1 MTFNLADMVNKRPK
15 QVQQENTSD
24 TVYRDVFELVP
35 SKENFYGTDPDR
47 LRGLKNSIQ
56 LFGVMQDV
64 LIEDVNGEDHIISG
78 HCRTMCCRML
88 VEEGYEEFRKINC
101 KYTTVKD
108 DTRKMF
114 LEDGEEDHET
124 TQLLE
129 KLAVIQAN
137 RFREKTDWEKMKE
150 ALETEEIIKGLR
162 ELTELKGK
170 TRDMVRETIGVS
182 GTQMERYHA
191 VQKKLSQEW
200 MKEFQS
206 AKINITVARELADLD
221 ETYQK
226 KAMEHYEDH
235 DGITGAE
242 IKAFK
247 SLQENNRDI
256 PGQLTIEQATGQQ
269 RPPENDTPVQPELQ
283 IERLFEALNKGER
296 ERVIKCDTRMAAYL
310 ISIRYRDVRI
320 RNGHFNYQASKEG
333 ITFNPDSTMQ
343 YSLTWNE
350 LSEELVKRFGK
361 KQKPVRI
368 VSVDAPEKPQSTL
381 TEAEAVK
388 ALFEAY
394 PNKLKTI
401 MRICRQCKNN
411 DEAAKAVQKE
421 IAPYGWHA
429 VSGSEVE
436 YTFMGFAAGLEITV
450 KKEKVTM
457 KYGRL
462 IVEAKNL
469 YDPFSPEFDIEK
481 KKPEAKDDE
490 GPAKCIT
497 GQSGSGLCG
506 AAAYCNQ
513 EYNCCYQCPDDCNSR
528 CGWIPEKSCRP
539 AAETAETLDEKQQE
553 DHSGE
558 PTEMVKHLRNTDK
571 IPDAWPEDLK
581 DIPIPS
587 PTAINDILDDAEQDL
602 KDYLAIADEKLPAK
616 TILKHQLIA
625 GGLRIIKNLVKD
637 CREEPEQPPLPIM
650 RNNDQRKEWL
660 RNYKSWGL
668 WYEDKNTGI
677 KYYKYDF
684 ANGARLI
691 VEEYAPDQGEQK
703 SWWVSRMTET
713 YYMHLVG
720 GPEPDRVGGVPK
732 WTCHARYDKFP
743 NSETELCEFLKGLQK

>member
-1 MTFNLADMVNKRPK
+1 MAFNLADMVNKRPK

-88 VEEGYEEFRKINC
+88 VEEGHEEFRKINC

-150 ALETEEIIKGLR
+150 PLETEEIIKGLR

-191 VQKKLSQEW
+191 VQKKLSPEW

-226 KAMEHYEDH
+226 KAMEHYKDH

-256 PGQLTIEQATGQQ
+256 PGQFTIEQATGQQ
-269 RPPENDTPVQPELQ
+269 RPPENEAPVQPELQ
-283 IERLFEALNKGER
+283 IERFFEALNKGER
-296 ERVIKCDTRMAAYL
+296 ERVLKCDTRMTAYL

-333 ITFNPDSTMQ
+333 ITFNPESTMQ

-388 ALFEAY
+388 ALFEEY
-394 PNKLKTI
+394 PDKLKTI
-401 MRICRQCKNN
+401 MRICRQYKNN
-411 DEAAKAVQKE
+411 GEAAKAVQKK

-429 VSGSEVE
+429 VSGREVE
-436 YTFMGFAAGLEITV
+436 YSFMGFAAGLEITV
-450 KKEKVTM
+450 KKEKVAM

-462 IVEAKNL
+462 VVEAKNL
-469 YDPFSPEFDIEK
+469 YNPYSPEFDAE
-481 KKPEAKDDE
+481 E
-490 GPAKCIT
+490 GRCQK
-497 GQSGSGLCG
+497 
-506 AAAYCNQ
+506 AADQ
-513 EYNCCYQCPDDCNSR
+513 EEN
-528 CGWIPEKSCRP
+528 
-539 AAETAETLDEKQQE
+539 AAEKQQ
-553 DHSGE
+553 DKKS
-558 PTEMVKHLRNTDK
+558 NTWGM
-571 IPDAWPEDLK
+571 IPSTWEEALK
-581 DIPIPS
+581 DIQV
-587 PTAINDILDDAEQDL
+587 PTSAEITGYLYDEERNLKEILEVE
-602 KDYLAIADEKLPAK
+602 EKEPGLPWME
-616 TILKHQLIA
+616 IYRQQLIV
-625 GGLRIIKNLVKD
+625 GGLRIIKKII
-637 CREEPEQPPLPIM
+637 ESQE
-650 RNNDQRKEWL
+650 
-660 RNYKSWGL
+660 G
-668 WYEDKNTGI
+668 
-677 KYYKYDF
+677 
-684 ANGARLI
+684 
-691 VEEYAPDQGEQK
+691 
-703 SWWVSRMTET
+703 
-713 YYMHLVG
+713 
-720 GPEPDRVGGVPK
+720 
-732 WTCHARYDKFP
+732 
-743 NSETELCEFLKGLQK
+743 